1 MSARAGHR
9 RPLPQADGFTKPDG
23 SVIERLHRNGIDV
36 AMNHA
41 STKHA
46 GWGAFLRLW
55 VVLAFSFVTVKLL
68 FDLLHPGYIDLRSS
82 TLVQLVAVPTGQ
94 AVVYWLVARRGGR
107 A

>member
-9 RPLPQADGFTKPDG
+9 RCLPQAAGFTKPDR
-23 SVIERLHRNGIDV
+23 SVIERLHRNGVDV
-36 AMNHA
+36 AMNHV
-41 STKHA
+41 STNHA

-68 FDLLHPGYIDLRSS
+68 VDLLHPGYIDLRRSA
-82 TLVQLVAVPTGQ
+82 LIQLVAVPTGQ
-94 AVVYWLVARRGGR
+94 AVVYWLVARRGRR